1 MKKIVVIL
9 GMIVFLCM
17 MMGCKKE
24 TEKEIE
30 ILPIEFELFSY
41 DLSEGTEAI
50 AVDENGLLYTTTFI
64 EVEGREY
71 GEEEYQHIAIY
82 DLEGNCVEQVDV
94 KMSNGIVHT
103 MFIKDRTLY
112 AVSNRSGFG
121 LTLYEVNLDTW
132 EAKPITVLEEYN
144 GIHRMVSIGEY
155 FYLIGASEFGST
167 DYELHP
173 DVEHF
178 YYTGKVLGRIDIH
191 AEQPQVELLA
201 VDFPIDIFTTQNN
214 TLMIYQY
221 TEENGFGF
229 LEFHPELLTL
239 EEVSWTKDSMPRNC
253 FTMCEEGFL
262 CMDNG
267 VLYYG
272 TVDGRKAEL
281 ATENALLRDGVA
293 PVYEKGFAFYLNY
306 LTNKVERIS
315 VTDVLKDNK
324 EIKLM
329 MHQTNANQPF
339 GCGYQM
345 KIEEKNM
352 EEFALKLLAQD
363 SDFDMYLLSS
373 RDSNSYNIKE
383 EGVFYALNDV
393 EGVKEYL
400 DACFPY
406 IKEVATN
413 EDGDIWMLPVGLM
426 VSGLMYDKDYCA
438 SQEVDFS
445 IMNFKQFLSFTEDA
459 QKESGNKI
467 SISTYLME
475 EALFQQYLKEQTSFD
490 TELFRDIAKQMRS
503 LYESCDG
510 EISSGQIMP
519 SRFNGIAQGKI
530 PQFYY
535 NYIMFNSNWLDYAKM
550 VTELGEEQRI
560 GVTSMPSVSK
570 KVGNVGTLTF
580 LAVNPQSENLEATLS
595 YISTLAR
602 YMMGLENSFL
612 LADETTYMDTPFM
625 KQCYKLYENGVVY
638 FAMDSQIYWDDFQL
652 YLDGEMEL
660 EEMIKEIERKRE
672 IYVKE

>member
-1 MKKIVVIL
+1 MKKITVIL
-9 GMIVFLCM
+9 SMMVLLCM
-17 MMGCKKE
+17 MIGCKKE
-24 TEKEIE
+24 SEKKIE
-30 ILPIEFELFSY
+30 ILPIEFDLFSY
-41 DLSEGTEAI
+41 DLTKDVEAI
-50 AVDENGLLYTTTFI
+50 AVDENGLLYTSKFV

-71 GEEEYQHIAIY
+71 KEEEYQHISVY
-82 DLEGNCVEQVDV
+82 DLEGNCLEEVDV

-103 MFIKDRTLY
+103 MFIEDRTLY
-112 AVSNRSGFG
+112 VVSNRSGFG

-132 EAKPITVLEEYN
+132 EAKPITTLEEYN
-144 GIHRMVSIGEY
+144 GMHRMVSIGEY
-155 FYLIGASEFGST
+155 FYLIGDSEFGST

-173 DVEHF
+173 EVEYF
-178 YYTGKVLGRIDIH
+178 YYTGKVVGRIDIH
-191 AEQPQVELLA
+191 AEQPEVELLA
-201 VDFPIDIFTTQNN
+201 IDFPIDIFETQNN

-229 LEFHPELLTL
+229 LEFNPESLTL
-239 EEVSWTKDSMPRNC
+239 QEISWTKESRPRTS

-262 CMDNG
+262 CMDNW

-306 LTNKVERIS
+306 LTYKVERIS

-383 EGVFYALNDV
+383 EGVFYALNEV

-406 IKEVATN
+406 IKDVATN
-413 EDGDIWMLPVGLM
+413 EEGDIWMLPVGLM

-438 SQEVDFS
+438 SQGVDFS
-445 IMNFKQFLSFTEDA
+445 TMNFKQFLSFTEDA
-459 QKESGNKI
+459 QKESRNKI
-467 SISTYLME
+467 SIGTYLME

-490 TELFRDIAKQMRS
+490 TELFRNIAKQMRS

-510 EISSGQIMP
+510 EIQSELLMP
-519 SRFNGIAQGKI
+519 TRLNVIAQGEI

-535 NYIMFNSNWLDYAKM
+535 DYEYHGENWLDYAKM
-550 VTELGEEQRI
+550 VTELGEEERI
-560 GVTSMPSVSK
+560 GVTSVPSASK

-612 LADETTYMDTPFM
+612 LADEATYLDTPFM
-625 KQCYKLYENGVVY
+625 KQCYELYENGMVY
-638 FAMDSQIYWDDFQL
+638 FAMDSQVYWDDFEA

-660 EEMIKEIERKRE
+660 EEMVSELERKRE
-672 IYVKE
+672 IYVEE